1 MQNLF
6 VLPELLY
13 ELFDPMLIEKC
24 FLFCRI
30 AAFVRESDLETGI
43 EKRQL
48 AQPCREPL
56 KLKFGR
62 DREDRRIGQK
72 RDECSGYL
80 FIFDLTDDSEFV
92 RRFALGKGHMI
103 NTAISGHLHFEP
115 FGKRVRAFRTY
126 AV

>member
-6 VLPELLY
+6 VFPELLY

-24 FLFCRI
+24 FLFRRI
-30 AAFVRESDLETGI
+30 AAFVRQRDLEAGI
-43 EKRQL
+43 KKRQL

-62 DREDRRIGQK
+62 DRKDRRIGQK
-72 RDECSGYL
+72 RDECSGCL
-80 FIFDLTDDSEFV
+80 FIFDFTDDSEFV
-92 RRFALGKGHMI
+92 GRFALGKGHVI
-103 NTAISGHLHFEP
+103 NTAIAGHLHFEP
-115 FGKRVRAFRTY
+115 FGKRVRAFRTH